1 MGNPRAMVL
10 GVVFTLLLGA
20 SILTI
25 NREDGVSA
33 AAWALLGLTA
43 AFAAATV
50 IAFFTKEE
58 VRNVDAN
65 HAKNVVSKHE
75 TEGQKLPEPADAGF
89 DVPIL

>member
-1 MGNPRAMVL
+1 MGNPRATVL

-50 IAFFTKEE
+50 IAFFAKEE
-58 VRNVDAN
+58 VLKMDGEY
-65 HAKNVVSKHE
+65 AKNVVSKHD
-75 TEGQKLPEPADAGF
+75 TDDQKLPEPADAGF

>member
-1 MGNPRAMVL
+1 MGNPRATVL

-25 NREDGVSA
+25 IREGGVNA
-33 AAWALLGLTA
+33 AAWALLGLTV

-50 IAFFTKEE
+50 IAFFAKEE
-58 VRNVDAN
+58 TSKVHGERAKDA
-65 HAKNVVSKHE
+65 VSHHE
-75 TEGQKLPEPADAGF
+75 AESQILPDPKDAGF